1 MATESSDS
9 SAVAT
14 LDELARLLEFDDEVD
29 GGDAAGEADGRSL
42 LDVLHVMEGEAA
54 GDREE
59 ETDQQDSEMSSGEVS
74 GSILRFLL
82 SDEGGAKTTSA
93 PEAEVDANYHT
104 SEAQQNKS
112 IIESESGLL
121 PSNSGSIQVLRP
133 NE

>member
-1 MATESSDS
+1 MSSDS

-14 LDELARLLEFDDEVD
+14 LGELARLLEVDEEVD
-29 GGDAAGEADGRSL
+29 GD
-42 LDVLHVMEGEAA
+42 EAA
-54 GDREE
+54 REE
-59 ETDQQDSEMSSGEVS
+59 DGSSLFDELQLLHATEDEVARGQGETEQTNRERSFGDVS
-74 GSILRFLL
+74 WSILRFLL
-82 SDEGGAKTTSA
+82 SDEGGVETTST

>member
-1 MATESSDS
+1 
-9 SAVAT
+9 
-14 LDELARLLEFDDEVD
+14 
-29 GGDAAGEADGRSL
+29 
-42 LDVLHVMEGEAA
+42 MEDEAA
-54 GDREE
+54 SGQGETELTGRERSFGD
-59 ETDQQDSEMSSGEVS
+59 VS

-82 SDEGGAKTTSA
+82 SDEGGAETTSA